1 MVKSMSLHTHTHAST
16 LTVFRG
22 GMNKFAAQLFVFFVS
37 ALAHEVVVSGP
48 LCTFNI
54 LQLHSFYGMM
64 VQPLFVVATMKMHPR
79 AGNMFVWLTIMI
91 GQPLGVIF
99 YYRDYVSRNALV
111 HFSLI
116 F

>member
-1 MVKSMSLHTHTHAST
+1 
-16 LTVFRG
+16 
-22 GMNKFAAQLFVFFVS
+22 MNKFAAQLFVFFVS

-64 VQPLFVVATMKMHPR
+64 VQPLFVAATMRMQPR
-79 AGNMFVWLTIMI
+79 AGNTFFWVTIMI

-99 YYRDYVSRNALV
+99 YYRDYVSRYG
-111 HFSLI
+111 F
-116 F
+116 

>member
-1 MVKSMSLHTHTHAST
+1 MVKSMPPHTHTHAYS

-64 VQPLFVVATMKMHPR
+64 VQPLFVAATMRMNSR
-79 AGNMFVWLTIMI
+79 AGNAFFWLTIMI

-99 YYRDYVSRNALV
+99 YYRDIVSMNGL
-111 HFSLI
+111 
-116 F
+116 

>member
-1 MVKSMSLHTHTHAST
+1 MIKSMPPHTHTHAYT
-16 LTVFRG
+16 LTVFGG

-64 VQPLFVVATMKMHPR
+64 VQPLFVVATMRMHPR
-79 AGNMFVWLTIMI
+79 AGKIFFWLTIMI
-91 GQPLGVIF
+91 GQPLDVIYSYDF
-99 YYRDYVSRNALV
+99 VD
-111 HFSLI
+111 FSSI